1 MNRLSY
7 ICLSL
12 VAVVLPSTFAIADS
26 YPDRPIRAIAS
37 QGPGGLSDV
46 FMRALADELGPELG
60 QTVVVENRV
69 GAAGS
74 IGARACADSPPDGYT
89 ICILNNESMIINP
102 IILKNMS
109 LDPLK
114 ELTHVT
120 RLFYLQHVFAVNASL
135 NVKTFDELAALAKSK
150 PKTMNYL
157 TPSLS
162 KVAFMEAFNKKYGV
176 DFVRVPFKGGG
187 DAVNSMMSGTTPV
200 AIFGIGNL
208 IQLMRS
214 GKIVGLAVDGDKR
227 SPLAPDIPTFK
238 EQGYTVHVWAS
249 SFGIHMPAGV
259 PAPIVD
265 KLNKAIVKIVSKPE
279 FQKRHMFNRGLT
291 PVLNSPEEFTKT
303 LISETHLGPEVVK
316 ASGLYPDLKF

>member
-46 FMRALADELGPELG
+46 FMRALADELGPALG

-279 FQKRHMFNRGLT
+279 FQQRHMFNRGLT

-303 LISETHLGPEVVK
+303 LISEKHLGPEVVQ